1 MSNINL
7 DLMSQ
12 LGLATQT
19 AGVSNSPTSG
29 KISGQLG
36 QSDFLKLMTTQLNN
50 QDPTQPTDSSQMLAQ
65 MAQLST
71 VSGIQDMQSSLK
83 QLVDT
88 MMASQ
93 ATQAASLV
101 GHQVIAPGTS
111 ASLSDNGLRGAID
124 LTQATDKLAVGIYDK
139 AGQLVKRVDL
149 GAQSQGTIPFY
160 WDGIKDDGG
169 NAEHG
174 SYQIKAIA
182 NINGAP
188 QAMSSYVASTVDSVT
203 VDASTQRITLNTSSG
218 DAVKI
223 TDIKQLM

>member
-1 MSNINL
+1 MSNFNI
-7 DLMSQ
+7 DLMNQ
-12 LGLATQT
+12 LGLATQSANT
-19 AGVSNSPTSG
+19 SNSSTTG
-29 KISGQLG
+29 KISSQLG

-83 QLVDT
+83 RLVDT

-101 GHQVIAPGTS
+101 GHQVVAPGTS
-111 ASLSDNGLRGAID
+111 ATLTANGLQGAID
-124 LTQATDKLAVGIYDK
+124 LTQATDKVAVGIYDD
-139 AGQLVKRVDL
+139 AGQLIKQMDL
-149 GAQSQGTIPFY
+149 GAQDKGTIPFA
-160 WDGIKDDGG
+160 WDGIKDDGTSAQDG
-169 NAEHG
+169 L
-174 SYQIKAIA
+174 YQIKAIA
-182 NINGAP
+182 NVSGAP
-188 QAMSSYVASTVDSVT
+188 QAMSTYVASMVDSVT
-203 VDASTQRITLNTSSG
+203 VDAASQRITLNTSGG